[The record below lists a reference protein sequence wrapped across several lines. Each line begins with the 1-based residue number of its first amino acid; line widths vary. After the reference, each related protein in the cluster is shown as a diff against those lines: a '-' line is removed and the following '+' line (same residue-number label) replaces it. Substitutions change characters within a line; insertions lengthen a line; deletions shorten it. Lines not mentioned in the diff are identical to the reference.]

1 MKETETS
8 CVLLQFDELEVS
20 FTVSTTIGLLVD
32 IILVYS
38 SYSELCPSLDQ
49 MIESAIFFSHIFVL
63 GAKNEYLYVGQ
74 KSRPRRYRYN
84 VEITM

>member
-1 MKETETS
+1 MG
-8 CVLLQFDELEVS
+8 LDELEVS
-20 FTVSTTIGLLVD
+20 STFLTTVALLVD

-38 SYSELCPSLDQ
+38 SSSDVSPSLGE
-49 MIESAIFFSHIFVL
+49 MIESAIFFTHVFVL

-74 KSRPRRYRYN
+74 KSRLRRYRYN